1 MAKEPFAAKLTS
13 LWIGGFFYWIIN
25 GFKGKLINQYEEKY
39 ESRNVWTGYLI
50 TLIAMFV
57 LVYFLVRDEIAI

>member
-13 LWIGGFFYWIIN
+13 IWIGGFFFWIIK
-25 GFKGKLINQYEEKY
+25 GFRGILNDQYEDKY
-39 ESRNVWTGYLI
+39 ENRNVWTGYLI

>member
-39 ESRNVWTGYLI
+39 ESRNVWTGYFI
-50 TLIAMFV
+50 ALIALGFIV
-57 LVYFLVRDEIAI
+57 CFLVRN